1 MQRLFNSVLFA
12 SLILACSLCTVSS
25 QTISKDNSPPFIDGK
40 HSPSRVVSGFQ
51 NAPIPPNPTDALRY
65 GKLIYVKSS
74 SLLVGASVIE
84 EKLQRRSEFK
94 SLGLMVTRDFN
105 SADIVLEL
113 HHDLFT
119 KYVYTAI
126 DSRTDVVI
134 ASGKLSSIGG
144 TVAGKVAERFL
155 KQLMRARMNQGT

>member
-1 MQRLFNSVLFA
+1 
-12 SLILACSLCTVSS
+12 
-25 QTISKDNSPPFIDGK
+25 
-40 HSPSRVVSGFQ
+40 
-51 NAPIPPNPTDALRY
+51 
-65 GKLIYVKSS
+65 
-74 SLLVGASVIE
+74 VIE